1 MLFHRYAFSMFNGGL
16 FFACRQGIKA
26 ANLTANVEKIEPV
39 CPAQPRPPRRSASL
53 GDKGVLAAAIAEGH
67 DFRCGSSTDL
77 TAPKFDF
84 RFTPETGLKS
94 DITPCPFRAKT
105 GSRSRLIDLC
115 GSPRIG

>member
-67 DFRCGSSTDL
+67 DFRCGSKTEV
-77 TAPKFDF
+77 TA
-84 RFTPETGLKS
+84 LKS
-94 DITPCPFRAKT
+94 DFRCYPNNGHRATTAACPFRAQAV
-105 GSRSRLIDLC
+105 
-115 GSPRIG
+115 

>member
-39 CPAQPRPPRRSASL
+39 CPAQPRPPRRSASV
-53 GDKGVLAAAIAEGH
+53 GDKGVLAAAIVEGH

-77 TAPKFDF
+77 AAPKFDF
-84 RFTPETGLKS
+84 RSSPESGPKS
-94 DITPCPFRAKT
+94 DIWPCPVRVK
-105 GSRSRLIDLC
+105 GLNR
-115 GSPRIG
+115 